1 MGAPRPLP
9 PLGVITGP
17 TATGKTAVSIAL
29 AERLAR
35 GAEIISADSMMIY
48 RGMDIGTAKP
58 TRAEMRG
65 VPHHLIDV
73 AEPDEPFSVARYRE
87 LAEAAIEEILGRGR
101 LPLLVGGTGF
111 YIRAVLDEYR
121 FAAPPDEALRRELAE
136 AARRHGPEWLHARL
150 AEVDPARA
158 AAIDPRN
165 VRRVIRALEIFR
177 KTGRAPSEFAP
188 RRAGDQTRYRAR
200 VFGLFM
206 ERERLYRRIEERV
219 DAMLAA
225 GLVAEV
231 KGLLD
236 RGYSRELPSMKGL
249 GYKEIAAYLAGEVS
263 YEEAVALLKRN
274 TRRYAKRQ
282 FTWFKADPRIY
293 WIHVG
298 EKADPG
304 AIAEEILALTAG
316 EQEWAAKKAYY

>member
-1 MGAPRPLP
+1 MGAEQRRP

-35 GAEIISADSMMIY
+35 GAEIVSADSMMVY

-58 TRAEMRG
+58 SRVEMRG
-65 VPHHLIDV
+65 IPHHLIDV

-87 LAEAAIEEILGRGR
+87 LAEAAVAGILARGR
-101 LPLLVGGTGF
+101 LPLLVGGTGL
-111 YIRAVLDEYR
+111 YIRAVLDEYH
-121 FAAPPDEALRRELAE
+121 FAAPPDEGLRRELAD
-136 AARRHGPEWLHARL
+136 AVRHHGPEWLHARL
-150 AEVDPARA
+150 AEVDPVRA
-158 AAIDPRN
+158 SAIHPRN

-177 KTGRAPSEFAP
+177 KTGRPPSSFAP
-188 RRAGDQTRYRAR
+188 RFERGRERYAAR

-206 ERERLYRRIEERV
+206 DRERLYRRIEERV

-231 KGLLD
+231 EGLLA
-236 RGYSRELPSMKGL
+236 RGYRMDLPSMHGL
-249 GYKEIAAYLAGEVS
+249 GYKEIAAYLAGEIP

-282 FTWFKADPRIY
+282 FTWFKTDPRIH
-293 WIHVG
+293 WIEVG
-298 EKADPG
+298 ENADPM
-304 AIAEEILALTAG
+304 AVAEQILVLTAG
-316 EQEWAAKKAYY
+316 EPDWAAKQAYY

>member
-1 MGAPRPLP
+1 MGHQRLLP

-35 GAEIISADSMMIY
+35 GAEIVSADSMMVY

-58 TRAEMRG
+58 ARAEMRG

-73 AEPDEPFSVARYRE
+73 VDPDEPFSVARYRE
-87 LAEAAIEEILGRGR
+87 LAEAAIGEILGRGR

-111 YIRAVLDEYR
+111 YIRAVLDEYH
-121 FAAPPDEALRRELAE
+121 FTTPPDEGLRRELAE

-150 AEVDPARA
+150 AEIDPVRA

-165 VRRVIRALEIFR
+165 VRRVIRALEIYR
-177 KTGRAPSEFAP
+177 KTGRPPSSFAP
-188 RRAGDQTRYRAR
+188 RQAEDRTRYRAR
-200 VFGLFM
+200 IFGLFM

-219 DAMLAA
+219 DAMLEA

-231 KGLLD
+231 QRLLD
-236 RGYSRELPSMKGL
+236 RGYSRDLPSMKGL
-249 GYKEIAAYLAGEVS
+249 GYKEIAAYLAKEIS
-263 YEEAVALLKRN
+263 YDEAVALLKRN
-274 TRRYAKRQ
+274 TRRFAKRQ
-282 FTWFKADPRIY
+282 FTWFKADPRIH
-293 WIHVG
+293 WIDVG
-298 EKADPG
+298 EEADPR
-304 AIAEEILALTAG
+304 AIADQILALTAG
-316 EQEWAAKKAYY
+316 EPEWAAKQAYY